1 MKNSLELR
9 VDSLRKSD
17 VIVDKKYVSNVA
29 AFTMECLALA
39 IDKLTNNLRSG

>member
-1 MKNSLELR
+1 VKNSLELR
-9 VDSLRKSD
+9 VDSRRKLH
-17 VIVDKKYVSNVA
+17 VIAGKKYASNVA

>member
-9 VDSLRKSD
+9 VDSRRKSH
-17 VIVDKKYVSNVA
+17 VIADKKYASNVA

-39 IDKLTNNLRSG
+39 TDKLTNNLRSG